1 MILQVLP
8 CMMLN
13 FGLKYSR
20 EISLKEIGPDGF
32 ARLRSASVT
41 VIGLGATGSPAADLM
56 VRAGVGSIK
65 LVDGDT
71 VDATNLHRQILYA
84 QNDMGENKAETA
96 AKALSAFNSDVNIT
110 AVPENL
116 NAQNA
121 EKIIGGSSV
130 VIDGTDNLNTRRI
143 IDRVCYDLKIPW
155 VFVASVGT
163 MSQVKAIVPDVTSCL
178 HCFIPDSQGDGASCE
193 AMGVLASAPIMAA
206 SLGWTMALKIIIGK
220 EVTGDLF
227 FLDPWNTEFQSV
239 KIARNPLC
247 PVCGG
252 H

>member
-1 MILQVLP
+1 
-8 CMMLN
+8 MMLN

-20 EISLKEIGPDGF
+20 EISLQEIGPEGF

-41 VIGLGATGSPAADLM
+41 VVGLGATGSPAADLM

-71 VDATNLHRQILYA
+71 VDVTNLHRQILYA
-84 QNDMGENKAETA
+84 QSDTGKNKAETA
-96 AKALSAFNSDVNIT
+96 ARVLSSFNSDVAVS

-116 NAQNA
+116 NAGNA
-121 EKIIGGSSV
+121 REIIEGSTV
-130 VIDGTDNLNTRRI
+130 VIDGTDNLATRRI
-143 IDRVCYDLKIPW
+143 IDRVCYDLRIPW

-178 HCFIPDSQGDGASCE
+178 HCFIPDAQGDGASCE
-193 AMGVLASAPIMAA
+193 TMGVLASAPLMAA
-206 SLGWTMALKIIIGK
+206 SLGWTMAVKIITGK
-220 EVTGDLF
+220 NVTGDLF